1 MITFSRMCESIEN
14 VTPTRKKQILSSTL
28 SSLSTADRT
37 TMVRILSLEYG
48 NNNIGEK
55 KAIKWLASM
64 FNVFEDEIVE
74 EAEKWLDLGEGMLE
88 FLNSKR
94 TDSTITLQGFLD
106 LLELDCSKIN
116 SLAFE
121 NIESAIM
128 DMSTLEVKWFIRY
141 WLRTPRNGVNTSTVE
156 KALSAL
162 YDTDVSV
169 YSKSNLLSSMIMY
182 LDNGKEPPA
191 HVHGSYIKPMLA
203 KTYKSKLPDR
213 YIIDTKYDGNR
224 YQIHKFN
231 DVIIFNRKGKIVTDQ
246 YPDIVSIVSKFD
258 TEEFVI
264 DCEIYP
270 IDEHGNPEAHQKLGT
285 RVHSKDK
292 QKAISECPV
301 SLVVFDCMS
310 YLGNSQLDEIYDI
323 RLEIMKKFVPEEYQ
337 TMMFTHNNIEAAYN
351 VAINGGFEGIMI
363 KDLDAVYESKRT
375 SSLLKYKPPRIELD
389 VVITSGEHGSGKRA
403 GMIATYG
410 VSVCGNTPA
419 YSISG
424 NSFYP
429 VGKVGTGLSLAEMD
443 NLSVILKR
451 NVDAYSN
458 GVYYFL
464 PRKVLEITCD
474 AVTLNQDGTYGLRF
488 PRIVRIR
495 DDKYPA
501 DCNTLDDIREICSN
515 I

>member
-1 MITFSRMCESIEN
+1 MSMITFSRMCESIEN

-94 TDSTITLQGFLD
+94 TDSTITLQGLLD

-156 KALSAL
+156 KAMSAL

-169 YSKSNLLSSMIMY
+169 YSKSNSLSSMIMY

-203 KTYKSKLPDR
+203 KPYKSKLPDR

-246 YPDIVSIVSKFD
+246 YPDIVSIVSKFE
-258 TEEFVI
+258 TEKFVI

-301 SLVVFDCMS
+301 RLVVFDCMS
-310 YLGNSQLDEIYDI
+310 YLGNSQLNEIYDI

-337 TMMFTHNNIEAAYN
+337 AMMFTHNNIEAAYN

-389 VVITSGEHGSGKRA
+389 VVITSGKHGSGKRA
-403 GMIATYG
+403 GFIATYG
-410 VSVCGNTPA
+410 VSVIGGN
-419 YSISG
+419 G
-424 NSFYP
+424 FVE
-429 VGKVGTGLSLAEMD
+429 VGSVGTGITETEMD
-443 NLSVILKR
+443 RLSVSLKR
-451 NVDAYSN
+451 NVDSYSD
-458 GVYYFL
+458 GTYHVL
-464 PRKVLEITCD
+464 PRTVLEITCD
-474 AVTLNQDGTYGLRF
+474 AVTRNQDGTYGLRF

-501 DCNTLDDIREICSN
+501 DCNTIDDIREYCSN